1 MFPKVKKKK
10 LLNIKKKLK
19 RRRRKNKIKIVR
31 IFKLI
36 KLNNSPTFKNKI
48 DIRLTA
54 NNIFCTCTKIFNNR
68 IVQSAS
74 AGMYKIKTTKK
85 RIKYTHKKMLN
96 IFLSK
101 LKKKSRRNT
110 KTSVKSFNIYSP
122 LILSITAKKKL
133 HKRLIKRFRKLKKR
147 QKKVLTIIQS
157 KKCFN
162 GCRVSKK
169 RRKKRLKFRIF
180 G

>member
-1 MFPKVKKKK
+1 MILKLKKKNFLK
-10 LLNIKKKLK
+10 FRKKLR
-19 RRRRKNKIKIVR
+19 RRRRKNKMKILR

-36 KLNNSPTFKNKI
+36 KLINISTFKNKI

-54 NNIFCTCTKIFNNR
+54 NNMFCTCTKIFDNR

-96 IFLSK
+96 VFLSK
-101 LKKKSRRNT
+101 LKKKSRRAS
-110 KTSVKSFNIYSP
+110 KKSIKSFNMYHP
-122 LILSITAKKKL
+122 LILNITSKKKL

-147 QKKVLTIIQS
+147 QKKVLTVIQS